1 VGFLGALLFEGD
13 LVALAPEVY
22 ARFYPQS
29 WIANMMASASLL
41 T

>member
-1 VGFLGALLFEGD
+1 
-13 LVALAPEVY
+13 VALAPEVY

-29 WIANMMASASLL
+29 WIPDMMANASLL